1 MAKRVRDLWRIL
13 LVLGL
18 LASCGLGPD
27 SAQAAVSAAAAKAD
41 ASSASA
47 TVVVHYPAGRGH
59 RLTLRGTGPLSWTR
73 GLDLKWSTG
82 DKWTAS
88 LKVGSGSIQVKPL
101 FDDSTWAAGPN
112 WTLAPGQTL
121 DVWPSF
127 SHRAGSVRRVAS
139 WRSNVL
145 GNTRGYSVY
154 VPPSYDENPG
164 ERYPVVYMQDG
175 QNLFSDA
182 QSFSGISWDVAGA
195 LDRGFQ
201 DGSIHEAIIVAIDN
215 NGNRTWEYTPTDGG
229 HGGGGA
235 DRYLQAI
242 ATELKPQIDRAW
254 RTLPDRAHTVFMGSS
269 LGGLLALEAGLKQP
283 SVFGLLGALSPS
295 TWWDSTWIIGQVRAH
310 SPAQKP
316 LRLYL
321 DSGDSGT
328 DNDDVV
334 NTRQLASV
342 YSSLGV
348 SVRHVVQRGGQHGE
362 SWWRQRVPG
371 ALQYLLG
378 PR

>member
-1 MAKRVRDLWRIL
+1 MFV
-13 LVLGL
+13 
-18 LASCGLGPD
+18 SCG
-27 SAQAAVSAAAAKAD
+27 
-41 ASSASA
+41 
-47 TVVVHYPAGRGH
+47 
-59 RLTLRGTGPLSWTR
+59 
-73 GLDLKWSTG
+73 
-82 DKWTAS
+82 
-88 LKVGSGSIQVKPL
+88 
-101 FDDSTWAAGPN
+101 
-112 WTLAPGQTL
+112 
-121 DVWPSF
+121 
-127 SHRAGSVRRVAS
+127 
-139 WRSNVL
+139 
-145 GNTRGYSVY
+145 
-154 VPPSYDENPG
+154 
-164 ERYPVVYMQDG
+164 
-175 QNLFSDA
+175 
-182 QSFSGISWDVAGA
+182 
-195 LDRGFQ
+195 GF
-201 DGSIHEAIIVAIDN
+201 
-215 NGNRTWEYTPTDGG
+215 
-229 HGGGGA
+229 
-235 DRYLQAI
+235 YLC
-242 ATELKPQIDRAW
+242 L
-254 RTLPDRAHTVFMGSS
+254 GSS